1 MKKPQFILLFA
12 TILFCTFI
20 LGVYIG
26 RNHTANYIS
35 VEKVQRQSNEPEFQ
49 ATHSDSSSQS
59 ASGKI
64 NINSATKSQLMMLP
78 GIGETLAQRIID
90 YRQDNGPFNCIEDLL
105 YVEGIGQVKLANME
119 QFITVGE

>member
-12 TILFCTFI
+12 TIIFCTLI

-26 RNHTANYIS
+26 RNYTANYIS
-35 VEKVQRQSNEPEFQ
+35 VKKTQILGNVADAQSSYPEIDNQ
-49 ATHSDSSSQS
+49 AVT
-59 ASGKI
+59 GKI
-64 NINSATKSQLMMLP
+64 NINSAAKSQLMMLP

-90 YRQDNGPFNCIEDLL
+90 YRQSNGPFTCIEDLL
-105 YVEGIGQVKLANME
+105 YVDGIGQVKLADME